1 MNGPYH
7 LEALDDVDRAQLEPW
22 VSNLDSPVFALNG
35 LSQVTAAALFARY
48 SRSPKSLRRLL
59 LDEFLKGEAVVPE
72 LAAPARDDAGRA
84 RAGRLFG
91 RVIAEYGDD
100 SVAQLGGI
108 HLACEQV
115 SQPLAKAIE
124 WGRLAAYLEQSTR
137 YIPYTDLRDGHYR
150 YHRDPELMAS
160 THAGAYLAA
169 MDGLFDAYVEMLPLL
184 RAHLGQ
190 SLRAE
195 ADAKARERAIRALA
209 LDLLRG
215 LLPAGTVSNLGV
227 YASPQALE
235 QLVMRL
241 RAHPLP
247 EARTYAE
254 LIDRELQATIPE
266 MVTRLDRPDR
276 GGVWVEYLRETALAL
291 EAEGERLTRSGR
303 LQEERPGIELPSA
316 GSVTLL
322 RWDADGEE
330 RIMAAALLPHTS
342 AGLEEV
348 VAAVHALPEAERD
361 RLFAAALGVRGNR
374 RHRPGRGFEHTD
386 YTFELVS
393 DFGAFRDLQRHRML
407 TIQWQE
413 LTPALGYA
421 IPPEVVAA
429 GLEGRWRQAVERAE
443 AAWAEIRP
451 ILPEQAQYL
460 VTLAHRVRYVIKLN
474 AREALH
480 LIELRTSPQ
489 GHPSYR
495 RICQEMLQQI
505 DSVAGHHR
513 VARARTSTCPATRPR
528 WAGATERVGP
538 AGGCVR
544 AQGPMRSGNSS
555 PSPGGRCRMIPIEP
569 PPEGGAADLRGTQP

>member
-7 LEALDDVDRAQLEPW
+7 LETLDDADRAQLEPW

-115 SQPLAKAIE
+115 SQPLAKVIE

-160 THAGAYLAA
+160 AHAGAYLAA

-190 SLRAE
+190 SLPAE

-227 YASPQALE
+227 YASPQTLE

-291 EAEGERLTRSGR
+291 ETEGERLTRSGR
-303 LQEERPGIELPSA
+303 LQEERPGIEIPSA

-421 IPPEVVAA
+421 VPSEVVAA

-451 ILPEQAQYL
+451 DLPEQAQYL
-460 VTLAHRVRYVIKLN
+460 VTLAHRVRYAIKLN

-480 LIELRTSPQ
+480 MIELRTSPQ

-505 DSVAGHHR
+505 DAVAGHHR
-513 VARARTSTCPATRPR
+513 VARAMSFAGREDVHLPR
-528 WAGATERVGP
+528 YTAEVG
-538 AGGCVR
+538 
-544 AQGPMRSGNSS
+544 
-555 PSPGGRCRMIPIEP
+555 
-569 PPEGGAADLRGTQP
+569 RGD

>member
-1 MNGPYH
+1 
-7 LEALDDVDRAQLEPW
+7 
-22 VSNLDSPVFALNG
+22 
-35 LSQVTAAALFARY
+35 
-48 SRSPKSLRRLL
+48 
-59 LDEFLKGEAVVPE
+59 
-72 LAAPARDDAGRA
+72 
-84 RAGRLFG
+84 
-91 RVIAEYGDD
+91 
-100 SVAQLGGI
+100 
-108 HLACEQV
+108 
-115 SQPLAKAIE
+115 
-124 WGRLAAYLEQSTR
+124 
-137 YIPYTDLRDGHYR
+137 
-150 YHRDPELMAS
+150 
-160 THAGAYLAA
+160 
-169 MDGLFDAYVEMLPLL
+169 
-184 RAHLGQ
+184 
-190 SLRAE
+190 
-195 ADAKARERAIRALA
+195 
-209 LDLLRG
+209 
-215 LLPAGTVSNLGV
+215 
-227 YASPQALE
+227 
-235 QLVMRL
+235 
-241 RAHPLP
+241 
-247 EARTYAE
+247 
-254 LIDRELQATIPE
+254 

-291 EAEGERLTRSGR
+291 EAEAERLAGPGG
-303 LQEERPGIELPSA
+303 LQKDLPGIEIPSA

-348 VAAVHALPEAERD
+348 VAAVHALPEGERD

-421 IPPEVVAA
+421 VPSEVVAA

-451 ILPEQAQYL
+451 ELPEQAQYL

-495 RICQEMLQQI
+495 RICQEMLHQI
-505 DSVAGHHR
+505 DAVAGHHR
-513 VARARTSTCPATRPR
+513 VARAMSFAGREDVHLPR
-528 WAGATERVGP
+528 YAAEVG
-538 AGGCVR
+538 
-544 AQGPMRSGNSS
+544 
-555 PSPGGRCRMIPIEP
+555 
-569 PPEGGAADLRGTQP
+569 RGD